1 MTNLRKRLPPL
12 TSLAAFE
19 TVCRLGSFTKA
30 AYELNLTQAAVSR
43 QIIKIEHDLGVT
55 LFERRSHDVG
65 LTHEGER
72 FARTV
77 NPAINAIG
85 DAAQIM
91 RASGSESNQ
100 LIIFSEM
107 CLAAY
112 LIVPL
117 MPKFQA
123 MFPQVNIKLLTSSK
137 PMEDLLETFDIGFQY
152 GAADKRVFTPLSTW
166 SDEIIVVCSPEFRRT
181 LPEKCSIQDLQV
193 VTLIHTQQAGAG
205 WMSWSG
211 FFESYGANLMEK
223 KASLVFNAHNSAIDA
238 AISGGGIVLGWRFI
252 VNRAIDEGKLVQIEN
267 YSVSSPDNLHAYARK
282 NHDNSHMVKKY
293 IRWLRE
299 VLTNTTFCS
308 AGKT

>member
-19 TVCRLGSFTKA
+19 AVCRLGSFTKA
-30 AYELNLTQAAVSR
+30 AYELSLTQAAISR
-43 QIIKIEHDLGVT
+43 QIIKLEQDFGVT

-65 LTHEGER
+65 LTHDGER

-91 RASGSESNQ
+91 RANGTESDQ
-100 LIIFSEM
+100 LVIFAEM

-123 MFPQVNIKLLTSSK
+123 MFPEVNIKLLTSSK
-137 PMEDLLETFDIGFQY
+137 PMEEALETFDMGFQY

-181 LPEKCSIQDLQV
+181 LPEKCAIQDLQEA
-193 VTLIHTQQAGAG
+193 TLIHTQQAGAG
-205 WMSWSG
+205 WMSWSN
-211 FFESYGANLMEK
+211 FFERFHTKLKENKG
-223 KASLVFNAHNSAIDA
+223 SLVFNAHNSAIDA
-238 AISGGGIVLGWRFI
+238 AISGSGLVLGWRFI
-252 VNRAIDEGKLVQIEN
+252 VNRTINEGKLVQIGDF
-267 YSVSSPDNLHAYARK
+267 SVSSPDNLHAYARK
-282 NHDNSHMVKKY
+282 NQVKSHMAKRY
-293 IRWLRE
+293 IKWLKE
-299 VLTNTTFCS
+299 VLTN
-308 AGKT
+308 AM